1 MNWLAEFLIAVFYVV
16 CIIILSWWIGSNTHW
31 VVGLFIGLA
40 LTAAWAIIYE
50 ED

>member
-1 MNWLAEFLIAVFYVV
+1 MNRLAELFIAVFSVA

-31 VVGLFIGLA
+31 VVSLFIGLA